1 MELPE
6 TLYEQVETLSE
17 KGSEL
22 FDEGQF
28 AQAIEQWSQAQELLP
43 EPKSDWDAYTWLNTS
58 IGDAHFQLGEFA
70 LARQSLFDA
79 LNGPDGQASPFVHY
93 RLGQTEVK
101 LQNTESAKSHLL
113 QAYMLDGEAIFLVE
127 PDGIT
132 YLEVLRQAN
141 LITK

>member
-6 TLYEQVETLSE
+6 TLYEQVESLSE
-17 KGSEL
+17 QGSEL

-28 AQAIEQWSQAQELLP
+28 AQAIKQWSQALELLP
-43 EPKSDWDAYTWLNTS
+43 EPKSDWDAYTWLSTS
-58 IGDAHFQLGEFA
+58 VGDAHFQLGGFA
-70 LARQSLFDA
+70 SARQSLFDA

-127 PDGIT
+127 PDGVT
-132 YLEVLRQAN
+132 YLELLRQAD
-141 LITK
+141 LIAK